1 MKTVEI
7 VPSLLSADFAF
18 LCDEIKKVEG
28 AGCKR
33 LHLDI
38 MDGHFVPNISIGP
51 VVVKSIR
58 KSTELYLEVHLMIEN
73 AQKYIDDF
81 VKAGSDLIIIH
92 LEACSDIMTVIG
104 KIKKSGVD
112 VGVCIKPDTPAE
124 VLEDIAGEIDMVLVM
139 SVEPGFGGQS
149 YIKGSENKIMRVKKI
164 LDRKKLDIP
173 IEVDGG
179 INTETAPLVSEAGAT
194 LLVAG
199 NAIFN
204 GDVLENI
211 EKLVKSAGG

>member
-18 LCDEIKKVEG
+18 LCDEIKKVERS
-28 AGCKR
+28 GCKR

-51 VVVKSIR
+51 VVVRSIR
-58 KSTELYLEVHLMIEN
+58 KCTKLYLEVHLMIEN

-81 VKAGSDLIIIH
+81 VNAGSDLIVIH
-92 LEACSDIMTVIG
+92 QEACRDVRTVIS
-104 KIKKSGVD
+104 KIKKLGVD

-149 YIKGSENKIMRVKKI
+149 YIKGSENKIMQVKEI

-179 INTETAPLVSEAGAT
+179 INTKTAPLVSEAGAT

-199 NAIFN
+199 NAVFK
-204 GDVLENI
+204 GNI
-211 EKLVKSAGG
+211 SSNIKALYKSVED